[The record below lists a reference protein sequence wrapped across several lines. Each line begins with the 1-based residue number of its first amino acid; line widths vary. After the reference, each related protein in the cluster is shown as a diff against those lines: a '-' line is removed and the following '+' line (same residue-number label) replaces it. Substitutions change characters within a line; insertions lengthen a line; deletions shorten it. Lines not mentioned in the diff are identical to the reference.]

1 MSVTARLALLALL
14 WMCVLKG
21 VPPMISTSGDYSVD
35 FIGDP
40 LSHEESESV
49 AQAAAEG
56 AASKVRQLGRETV
69 GQAGATH
76 DPE

>member
-1 MSVTARLALLALL
+1 
-14 WMCVLKG
+14 
-21 VPPMISTSGDYSVD
+21 MISTSGDYSVD